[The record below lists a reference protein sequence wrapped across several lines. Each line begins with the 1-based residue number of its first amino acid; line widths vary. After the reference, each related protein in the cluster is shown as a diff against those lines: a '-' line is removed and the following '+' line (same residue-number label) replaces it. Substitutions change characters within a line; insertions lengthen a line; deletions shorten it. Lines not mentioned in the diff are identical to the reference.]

1 MKQKNMYRL
10 SLIQLLVF
18 VLNLFIFSST
28 IRFLPWFIEDAVGW
42 FGVLITAPLLLIIA
56 VMMIY
61 LQESKGYVISRT
73 KKIIPFIAS
82 IFSICIVLLN
92 ITDLSVI
99 TALIFNLGMIII
111 TVIFLVQ
118 DFFTL
123 NKS

>member
-10 SLIQLLVF
+10 SLVQLLVF

-28 IRFLPWFIEDAVGW
+28 IRFLPWFVEDAVGW

-111 TVIFLVQ
+111 TVIFLLQ

>member
-1 MKQKNMYRL
+1 MYRL

>member
-10 SLIQLLVF
+10 SLIQLLAF

-99 TALIFNLGMIII
+99 TALIFNFGMIII
-111 TVIFLVQ
+111 TVIFLLQ

>member
-28 IRFLPWFIEDAVGW
+28 IRFLPWFVEDAVGW

-111 TVIFLVQ
+111 TVIFLLQ

>member
-10 SLIQLLVF
+10 SLMQLLVF

-28 IRFLPWFIEDAVGW
+28 MRFLPWFIEDAVGW

-56 VMMIY
+56 VIMIY
-61 LQESKGYVISRT
+61 LQESKGYVISGTR
-73 KKIIPFIAS
+73 KIIPFIAS

-111 TVIFLVQ
+111 TVIFLLQ

-123 NKS
+123 NKN

>member
-10 SLIQLLVF
+10 SLIQLLIF

-92 ITDLSVI
+92 ITDLSVT

>member
-10 SLIQLLVF
+10 SLIQLLAF

-99 TALIFNLGMIII
+99 TALIFNFGMIII
-111 TVIFLVQ
+111 TAIFLLQ